1 MSKISPKV
9 YARLDDAKARLDQ
22 INQAL
27 ADPAT
32 AADSRKLTALYK
44 EHGEL
49 AELVELY
56 VSFRAAQKQF
66 EEAKELVDD
75 PELKEIAT
83 EEIAQAEAKL
93 AAAEAALLEQ
103 LQPKDPNDAKD
114 CFLEIRA
121 GVGGLE
127 SCLFSGDL
135 LRMYTRWAENNKVKF
150 ETLSTSPGEAG
161 GFKEI
166 ILKLSGRN
174 AYGLFKHEGGAHR
187 VQRVPDT
194 ESQGRIHT
202 SVCTVAV
209 MPEVEIADVG
219 IDGSDL
225 RVDTYRSSGAG
236 GQHVNTTDSAVRITH
251 LPTGIVA
258 ECQNDRSQHRNREKA
273 MEMLVARVN
282 RHFRSQQ
289 ESEQEDTRRK
299 MVGSGERNEKI
310 RTYNYPQGRVTDH
323 RVGVTV
329 RNLSQV
335 LDGSLETIYK
345 NLRQAERAEQMETG
359 P

>member
-1 MSKISPKV
+1 MNGINDRV
-9 YARLDDAKARLDQ
+9 YARLETAKNRLDE
-22 INQAL
+22 INAAL
-27 ADPAT
+27 SDPET
-32 AADSRKLTALYK
+32 ASDSRKLRGLYK
-44 EHGEL
+44 EHADL
-49 AELVELY
+49 AEVVGLY
-56 VSFRAAQKQF
+56 VNYRDAQKLLA
-66 EEAKELVDD
+66 EAQELFND
-75 PELKEIAT
+75 PELKEMAA
-83 EEIAQAEAKL
+83 EEVEGAQATLE
-93 AAAEAALLEQ
+93 AAEAVLLEQ
-103 LQPKDPNDAKD
+103 LQPKDPNDEKD

-135 LRMYTRWAENNKVKF
+135 LRMYSRWAENNKINF
-150 ETLSTSPGEAG
+150 ETLTTSPGEAG

-166 ILKLSGRN
+166 IVKLSGRN
-174 AYGLFKHEGGAHR
+174 AFGLFKHEGGAHR

-209 MPEVEIADVG
+209 MPEVEITDVG
-219 IDGSDL
+219 IESSDL

-251 LPTGIVA
+251 IPTGIVA

-289 ESEQEDTRRK
+289 ESEVEDTRRK

-323 RVGVTV
+323 RIGMTV

-335 LDGSLETIYK
+335 LEGGLQNIHK
-345 NLRQAERAEQMETG
+345 ALRQAERAEQMETG
-359 P
+359 